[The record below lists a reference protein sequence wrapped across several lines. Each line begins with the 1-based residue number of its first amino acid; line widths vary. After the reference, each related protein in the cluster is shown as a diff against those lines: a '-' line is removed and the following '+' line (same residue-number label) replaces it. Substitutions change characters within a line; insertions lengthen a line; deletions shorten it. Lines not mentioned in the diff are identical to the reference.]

1 VVSIEEA
8 RTRAAEAGLDL
19 VEVSPTS
26 NPPVCRIM
34 DYGKFLYQQK
44 RKAKESQKKQHIVT
58 LKEIRLRPKT
68 DDHDRQIKLSQA
80 VKFFEKGHKVQFTL
94 QFRGREMTHVE
105 QGYQMMDEIVKNL
118 QEVAK
123 IERPA
128 QMLGRRMT
136 MVMVPAKS
144 DGNG

>member
-1 VVSIEEA
+1 MSIEEA
-8 RTRAAEAGLDL
+8 RSRAMEAGLDL

-44 RKAKESQKKQHIVT
+44 RKAKESQKKQHVVT
-58 LKEIRLRPKT
+58 LKEIRIRPKI

-80 VKFFEKGHKVQFTL
+80 VKFFEKGHKVQFTMP
-94 QFRGREMTHVE
+94 FRGREMAHVD
-105 QGYQMMDEIVKNL
+105 QGYQMMDEIVQAL

-128 QMLGRRMT
+128 QMLGKRIT
-136 MVMVPAKS
+136 MVLVPAKGS
-144 DGNG
+144 

>member
-1 VVSIEEA
+1 
-8 RTRAAEAGLDL
+8 
-19 VEVSPTS
+19 
-26 NPPVCRIM
+26 
-34 DYGKFLYQQK
+34 
-44 RKAKESQKKQHIVT
+44 
-58 LKEIRLRPKT
+58 
-68 DDHDRQIKLSQA
+68 
-80 VKFFEKGHKVQFTL
+80 
-94 QFRGREMTHVE
+94 MTHVE